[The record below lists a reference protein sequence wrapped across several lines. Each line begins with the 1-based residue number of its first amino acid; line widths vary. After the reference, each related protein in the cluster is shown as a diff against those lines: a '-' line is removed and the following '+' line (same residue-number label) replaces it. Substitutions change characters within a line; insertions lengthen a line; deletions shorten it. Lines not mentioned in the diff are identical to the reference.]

1 MDPRRI
7 ILDLAERLY
16 LCSRQLTLN
25 SQRRRWP
32 MPAHKF
38 PPLAV
43 LVENRRGKKSYYGC
57 WIVAPGHWRLVRP
70 EPDESGLAVIYDLH
84 RENGELRCSCRGYER
99 WCDRGNFVCKHG
111 RGLVSAGLL
120 PGVESREPIRS
131 EP

>member
-43 LVENRRGKKSYYGC
+43 LVCDRRGKKSYYGC

-70 EPDESGLAVIYDLH
+70 EPDESGLAVIYDVH
-84 RENGELRCSCRGYER
+84 MEGQEMRCSCRGFDR
-99 WCDRGNFVCKHG
+99 WCDRPGFRCKHCCSVI
-111 RGLVSAGLL
+111 RAGLIPSL
-120 PGVESREPIRS
+120 ERS
-131 EP
+131 PA